1 MRIQIFFYV
10 SIVIFAISAF
20 VLIILALKETI
31 HSQPQELLTKD
42 DLYDGVENHEN
53 FIKCRSMEQDL
64 HDSMVRSSVRIH
76 YSLYLLEDEFQEYK
90 KKVLSVKLP
99 QKNES

>member
-1 MRIQIFFYV
+1 MIIKIFFYI
-10 SIVIFAISAF
+10 SLVIFAISAF
-20 VLIILALKETI
+20 VLIVLAIKETI
-31 HSQPQELLTKD
+31 QSQPQKLLTKD
-42 DLYDGVENHEN
+42 DLYDGVENHED
-53 FIKCRSMEQDL
+53 FIKCRSKEQDL

-90 KKVLSVKLP
+90 KNVLSVKLP